1 MRRAF
6 LDGLGDTKISVDYQ
20 KLDGRRS
27 QWDTKFSG
35 VRNILYER
43 YTETTNENTKAR
55 LEKYIREEPCSS
67 CHGARLRPEMLA
79 VTVGGKSIYEVCCLS
94 CRESLEF
101 FEGLEL
107 TERQQFIGG
116 RIVKEILERLR
127 FLVDVGLDYLTLD
140 RASATLSGGE
150 AQRIRLATQIGAGLM
165 GVLYILDEPSI
176 GLHQRDNERL
186 IKTLERLRDIGNTV
200 IVVEHDE
207 DTIRCRRLRDRHGA
221 RRRRQRRT
229 RSRGGNA
236 CRYHGLS

>member
-101 FEGLEL
+101 FEGL
-107 TERQQFIGG
+107 
-116 RIVKEILERLR
+116 
-127 FLVDVGLDYLTLD
+127 
-140 RASATLSGGE
+140 
-150 AQRIRLATQIGAGLM
+150 
-165 GVLYILDEPSI
+165 
-176 GLHQRDNERL
+176 
-186 IKTLERLRDIGNTV
+186 
-200 IVVEHDE
+200 
-207 DTIRCRRLRDRHGA
+207 
-221 RRRRQRRT
+221 
-229 RSRGGNA
+229 
-236 CRYHGLS
+236 